1 MKTNNYPKI
10 ILLWLCNSE
19 KYIYIITNVIY
30 TFLAYNNWFVHSTDN
45 FYVPGNML
53 NAKDIE
59 QTWSLP
65 FYSLIGD
72 KYLKSNR
79 KDKYIKTSKNK
90 LHDENTKGIYKWNW
104 VTQFRLRNQ

>member
-1 MKTNNYPKI
+1 
-10 ILLWLCNSE
+10 
-19 KYIYIITNVIY
+19 
-30 TFLAYNNWFVHSTDN
+30 
-45 FYVPGNML
+45 ML

-90 LHDENTKGIYKWNW
+90 LHDENTKGI
-104 VTQFRLRNQ
+104 L